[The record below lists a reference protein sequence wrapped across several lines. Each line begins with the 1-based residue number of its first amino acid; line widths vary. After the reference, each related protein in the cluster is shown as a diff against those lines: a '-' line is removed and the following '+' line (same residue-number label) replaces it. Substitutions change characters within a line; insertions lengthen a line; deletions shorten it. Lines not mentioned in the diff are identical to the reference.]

1 MMRLM
6 YVRFHRSYTTTNCCI
21 ATLIACVAMET
32 FTFKPDE
39 MSYLKLEIKPSHIYS
54 EDGKLD
60 RIGLDIKYMCT
71 VVSKIEDLT
80 LFNL

>member
-39 MSYLKLEIKPSHIYS
+39 MSYLKLELNLPTFILKTES
-54 EDGKLD
+54 
-60 RIGLDIKYMCT
+60 
-71 VVSKIEDLT
+71 LT
-80 LFNL
+80 GSAWT